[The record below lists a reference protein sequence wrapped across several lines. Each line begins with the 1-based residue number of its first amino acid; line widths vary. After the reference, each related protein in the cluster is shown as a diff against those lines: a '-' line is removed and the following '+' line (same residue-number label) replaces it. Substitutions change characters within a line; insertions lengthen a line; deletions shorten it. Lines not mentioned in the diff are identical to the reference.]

1 MLSDLEIISYAT
13 AINRIKYPR
22 LVSVYL
28 SDMQA
33 SEERDPN
40 IWQFFLEGYFS
51 VQLNRIEGTAKG
63 VDNARDQENK
73 KLKIQGDLIGI
84 PRQENSR
91 NKFSL
96 ISLVVSEKE
105 QREISHLKK
114 KETKVHLALN
124 QNKN

>member
-1 MLSDLEIISYAT
+1 MLSDQEIISYAT

-22 LVSVYL
+22 MLSVYL
-28 SDMQA
+28 SNMQA

-51 VQLNRIEGTAKG
+51 IQLNRIGGTAKG
-63 VDNARDQENK
+63 VDHARDQENK
-73 KLKIQGDLIGI
+73 KLKIEGGLIGI
-84 PRQENSR
+84 TRQENSR
-91 NKFSL
+91 NKFFLTSH
-96 ISLVVSEKE
+96 VVSEKE
-105 QREISHLKK
+105 QREISHSKK

>member
-1 MLSDLEIISYAT
+1 M
-13 AINRIKYPR
+13 
-22 LVSVYL
+22 
-28 SDMQA
+28 
-33 SEERDPN
+33 
-40 IWQFFLEGYFS
+40 
-51 VQLNRIEGTAKG
+51 
-63 VDNARDQENK
+63 DNARDQENK

>member
-96 ISLVVSEKE
+96 TSLVVSEKE